1 MKRRNILVALC
12 SILALSCVSLGGI
25 ALNNASAEETQKFEM
40 RYGASARMVK
50 DKSGLRFQAT
60 VDETTAST
68 VVADESRS
76 FGMLIVPTDYIT
88 DEILTAKTFVE
99 DLTEVC
105 TSKGT
110 TLTNIETTKAGDEI
124 VPYLDDDGNY
134 YFNGV
139 INVSYNNT
147 NRDFTAIAYIKTVN
161 ANETVTYEY
170 AEFSKAEDGTGEASY
185 LNNSRSIAEIASAA
199 LNDTREE
206 YKLTGVRREV
216 CVDYVKDALT
226 RAAKMEKGATI
237 EGLFALDGETALAP
251 NGATTLGLASKAD
264 LRLNWSSSD
273 EVVATVEG
281 GEVSVGAYVGQAT
294 ITASIG
300 AEFVAV
306 KDVKATAKE
315 GTFKWTENSIST
327 VATGYDA
334 LTTENGSPAK
344 LNAKTVDGVNAVEV
358 TRGIVNASSTP
369 TIMFNDADCFFNLNS
384 ASVITFKVGL
394 SAGFYSEGYGGVVIT
409 YKDAPSPLASG
420 GKTAET
426 VATFNEKLYV
436 SATSDSTDL
445 TLDYAI
451 TTVNDTRQVL
461 YKAVLASTTLTETAW
476 IDFTLYFPS
485 DDVATMEDLQISF
498 GSYNFQVNNSKA
510 GFCDNTKIYV
520 SDITVDAIKGN
531 TYSWNMNTLSV
542 VAKGVDNYANQ
553 NMPSLTVTKY
563 NNENVLQLKYAD
575 GLFDLNGTYKHSP
588 TVEFIN
594 NNALTLQKGS
604 KVTFKVRTS
613 DGWDV
618 SNNNG
623 GIYIFGSNGTIS
635 SEGKLWTA
643 ATASGIRDRYVKK
656 ASVSAWNIFANGTI
670 GEKGWVTVTID
681 FTGVENPTLEG
692 LSIMYGA
699 GYGTTT
705 GGEYHGLLSTQAQ
718 QNCWIY
724 ISDLTVINP

>member
-40 RYGASARMVK
+40 RYGASARTVK
-50 DKSGLRFQAT
+50 GESGLRFQAT

-68 VVADESRS
+68 VVKDENRS

-99 DLTEVC
+99 GLTEVC
-105 TSKGT
+105 KSKGT
-110 TLTNIETTKAGDEI
+110 TLTNIEKTKAGDEI

-139 INVSYNNT
+139 IDVSYNNT
-147 NRDFTAIAYIKTVN
+147 NRDFTGIAYIKTMN
-161 ANETVTYEY
+161 ADATVTYKY
-170 AEFSKAEDGTGEASY
+170 AEFSKAEDGTGEADVK
-185 LNNSRSIAEIASAA
+185 NNSRSIAEIASAA
-199 LNDTREE
+199 LNDTSEE

-216 CVDYVKDALT
+216 CEDYVNDALT
-226 RAAKMEKGATI
+226 SAAKMEEGATI
-237 EGLFALDGETALAP
+237 EGLFALNGETELAP
-251 NGATTLGLASKAD
+251 NGTTTLELATAAD
-264 LRLNWSSSD
+264 LRLNWSSND

-300 AEFVAV
+300 TEFVAV

-334 LTTENGSPAK
+334 FGTANGSPAK
-344 LNAKTVDGVNAVEV
+344 LNATTVDGVNAVEV

-369 TIMFNDADCFFNLNS
+369 TIMFNNADCFFNLNS

-409 YKDAPSPLASG
+409 YKDAPAPDTSDF
-420 GKTAET
+420 TAAE
-426 VATFNEKLYV
+426 FNEKLYV
-436 SATSDSTDL
+436 SATSEASDL
-445 TLDYAI
+445 TLNYAI
-451 TTVNDTRQVL
+451 ATVNGQRQRL
-461 YKAVLASTTLTETAW
+461 YKAVLAKTTLTETAW

-510 GFCDNTKIYV
+510 GLCDDTKIYV

-613 DGWDV
+613 DEWDV

-643 ATASGIRDRYVKK
+643 ATASGIRSRYVKK

-705 GGEYHGLLSTQAQ
+705 GGEYHGLLSTEAQ

>member
-40 RYGASARMVK
+40 RYGASARTVK
-50 DKSGLRFQAT
+50 GESGLRFQAT
-60 VDETTAST
+60 VDETTANT
-68 VVADESRS
+68 VVANESRS

-139 INVSYNNT
+139 IDVSYNNT
-147 NRDFTAIAYIKTVN
+147 NRDFTAIAYIKKVN
-161 ANETVTYEY
+161 DDETVTYEY

-226 RAAKMEKGATI
+226 RAAKKEEGATI

-334 LTTENGSPAK
+334 LTTEKGSPAK
-344 LNAKTVDGVNAVEV
+344 LNATTVDGVNAVEV

-420 GKTAET
+420 SKTAAT

-451 TTVNDTRQVL
+451 TTVNGTRQVL
-461 YKAVLASTTLTETAW
+461 YKAVASTTLTETAW

-485 DDVATMEDLQISF
+485 DDVATIEDLQISF
-498 GSYNFQVNNSKA
+498 GSYNFQVNNVNA
-510 GFCDNTKIYV
+510 GLCDNTKIYV

-613 DGWDV
+613 DEWDV

-643 ATASGIRDRYVKK
+643 ATASAIRSRYVKK

-724 ISDLTVINP
+724 ISDLTVVNP